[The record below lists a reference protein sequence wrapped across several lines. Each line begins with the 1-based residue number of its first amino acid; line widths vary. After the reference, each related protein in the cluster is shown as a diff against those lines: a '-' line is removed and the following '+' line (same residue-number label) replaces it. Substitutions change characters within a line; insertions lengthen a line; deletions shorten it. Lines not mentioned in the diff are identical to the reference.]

1 MRGIILAGGTG
12 SRLWPVTQAVSKQ
25 LMPVFD
31 KPMVYYPLST
41 LMLAGIREILVI
53 TTREDEGDFR
63 RLLGDGSHLGLRL
76 TYRTQDRPGGIAEA
90 FLIGAD
96 FIGGEPVAL
105 ILGDNIFHG
114 RSFGVQLREHTAPDG
129 GRIFAYPVADPTAY
143 GVVEI
148 GADGTALSIEEKPAK
163 PKSRY
168 AAVGLYFYDDRVVD
182 IAAGLRPSERGEL
195 EITGV
200 NEAYLRRGA
209 LSVTVLDRGTAWLDT
224 GTFTAMV
231 QASEYVRV
239 IEERQGLKIG
249 CVEEVA
255 WRCGYID
262 DERLRAL
269 SGPLLKSGYGRY
281 LLSLLDEDALL

>member
-53 TTREDEGDFR
+53 TTREDEDDFR
-63 RLLGDGSHLGLRL
+63 RLLGDGSHLGLSL

-148 GADGTALSIEEKPAK
+148 DEHGTALSIEEKPAK

-168 AAVGLYFYDDRVVD
+168 AAVGLYFYDNRVVD

-262 DERLRAL
+262 DARLRAL

-281 LLSLLDEDALL
+281 LLSLLDEEALL

>member
-1 MRGIILAGGTG
+1 
-12 SRLWPVTQAVSKQ
+12 
-25 LMPVFD
+25 MPVFD

-53 TTREDEGDFR
+53 TTREDEDDFR
-63 RLLGDGSHLGLRL
+63 RLLGDGSHLGLSL
-76 TYRTQDRPGGIAEA
+76 TYRAQDRPGGIAEA

-148 GADGTALSIEEKPAK
+148 DEHGTALSIEEKPAK

-168 AAVGLYFYDDRVVD
+168 AAVGLYFYDNRVVD

-200 NEAYLRRGA
+200 NEEYLRRGA
-209 LSVTVLDRGTAWLDT
+209 LAVTVLDRGTAWLDT

-262 DERLRAL
+262 DARLRAL

-281 LLSLLDEDALL
+281 LLSLLDEEALL

>member
-53 TTREDEGDFR
+53 TTREDKDDFR

-148 GADGTALSIEEKPAK
+148 DEHGTALSIEEKPAK

-168 AAVGLYFYDDRVVD
+168 AAVGLYFYDNRVVD

-200 NEAYLRRGA
+200 NEEYLRRGA
-209 LSVTVLDRGTAWLDT
+209 LAVTVLDRGTAWLDT

-262 DERLRAL
+262 DARLRAL

-281 LLSLLDEDALL
+281 LLSLLDEEALL

>member
-12 SRLWPVTQAVSKQ
+12 SRLWPVTRAVSKQ

-41 LMLAGIREILVI
+41 LMLAGIRDILII
-53 TTREDEGDFR
+53 TTPEDQPDFR
-63 RLLGDGSHLGLRL
+63 RLLGDGSRLGLRL
-76 TYRTQDRPGGIAEA
+76 TYRTQHRPGGIAQA
-90 FLIGAD
+90 FLLGAD
-96 FIGGEPVAL
+96 FIGQEPVAL

-114 RSFGVQLREHTAPDG
+114 RTFGVQLREHTDTTG
-129 GRIFAYPVADPTAY
+129 GRIFAYPVADPSAY

-148 GADGTALSIEEKPAK
+148 DAHGTAVSIEEKPAK

-168 AAVGLYFYDDRVVD
+168 ATVGLYFYDNRVVE
-182 IAAGLRPSERGEL
+182 IAGGLRPSERGEL
-195 EITGV
+195 EITAV
-200 NEAYLRRGA
+200 NEVYLRRGELA
-209 LSVTVLDRGTAWLDT
+209 VTVLDRGTAWLDT
-224 GTFTAMV
+224 GTFAAMV

-262 DERLRAL
+262 DEQLREL
-269 SGPLLKSGYGRY
+269 SYPLLKSGYGRY
-281 LLSLLDEDALL
+281 LLSLLDDEALL

>member
-1 MRGIILAGGTG
+1 
-12 SRLWPVTQAVSKQ
+12 
-25 LMPVFD
+25 MPVFD

-53 TTREDEGDFR
+53 TTREDEDDFR
-63 RLLGDGSHLGLRL
+63 RLLGDGSHLGLSL

-114 RSFGVQLREHTAPDG
+114 RSFGVQLREHTAPEG

-148 GADGTALSIEEKPAK
+148 DEHGTALSIEEKPAK

-168 AAVGLYFYDDRVVD
+168 AAVGLYFYDNRVVD

-262 DERLRAL
+262 DACLRAL

-281 LLSLLDEDALL
+281 LLSLLDEEALL